1 MADCVDN
8 VFRQKSVI
16 EFLTKEGATA
26 KNISDRLKIVYG
38 ENSLS
43 YTSVRRWVVHF
54 KNGNDDICDKP
65 HSGRP
70 PSAATADNKA
80 TVDGLIRSDRRVS
93 CRIIAESLGIGHST
107 VQTIIC
113 ELGYSKVCARWVPRQ
128 LTDELKLKRLNV
140 CANLLQRYASEG
152 NAFMNR
158 IVTGD
163 ESWAHHYEPE
173 TKRQSMQWHHIGS
186 PSPKKFKL
194 APSAGKVMITVFWD
208 IHGVLLVE
216 YLPKG
221 ETVNSARYQVTLRKL
236 AVAIRRKRP
245 NLQSVILHHDNARPH
260 TAHAT
265 AEEIAA
271 KGWAVLPHPP
281 YSPDLAPSDFF
292 LFGPLKDFLR
302 GQKFNDDDEVKAA
315 VRSWVRQCKPDFFA
329 DGFAQWK
336 TRWDKCV
343 ARGGDYI
350 EK

>member
-1 MADCVDN
+1 MAAAADS
-8 VFRQKSVI
+8 VFRQKAVI

-26 KNISDRLKIVYG
+26 KNISDRLKVVYG
-38 ENSLS
+38 DSALS
-43 YTSVRRWVVHF
+43 YVSVTRWVVHF
-54 KNGNDDICDKP
+54 KNGNEDICDKP
-65 HSGRP
+65 RSGRP

-80 TVDGLIRSDRRVS
+80 AVDGLIRSDRRVS
-93 CRIIAESLGIGHST
+93 CRIIAESLGISLGT
-107 VQTIIC
+107 VHTIIS
-113 ELGYSKVCARWVPRQ
+113 ELEYSKVCARWVPRQ

-140 CANLLQRYASEG
+140 CTDLLQRYASEG
-152 NAFMNR
+152 NAFMDS

-173 TKRQSMQWHHIGS
+173 TKRQSMQWHHLGS

-208 IHGVLLVE
+208 ACGVLLID

-221 ETVNSARYQVTLRKL
+221 ETVNSTRYQETLKKL

-245 NLQSVILHHDNARPH
+245 NLQNVILHHDNARPH
-260 TAHAT
+260 TSHAT
-265 AEEIAA
+265 AAVIAA
-271 KGWAVLPHPP
+271 KGWNVLPHPP

-302 GQKFNDDDEVKAA
+302 GQKFDDDEEVKAA
-315 VRSWVRQCKPDFFA
+315 VRSWVRQCKPDFFSA
-329 DGFAQWK
+329 GFAQWK
-336 TRWDKCV
+336 NRWDKCV
-343 ARGGDYI
+343 ARGGDYV

>member
-1 MADCVDN
+1 MAACEDN
-8 VFRQKSVI
+8 VFRQKAVI
-16 EFLTKEGATA
+16 EFLTKECATA

-38 ENSLS
+38 DNSLS
-43 YTSVRRWVVHF
+43 YTSVRRWVAHF
-54 KNGNDDICDKP
+54 KNGNDDICDNP
-65 HSGRP
+65 RSGRP
-70 PSAATADNKA
+70 PSAATAENKA
-80 TVDGLIRSDRRVS
+80 TVDDLIRSDRRVS

-107 VQTIIC
+107 VQTIIS

-128 LTDELKLKRLNV
+128 LTVELKLKRLNV
-140 CANLLQRYASEG
+140 CTDLLQRYALEG
-152 NAFMNR
+152 DAFMNS

-208 IHGVLLVE
+208 VHGVLLVE

-221 ETVNSARYQVTLRKL
+221 ETINSARYQETLRKL
-236 AVAIRRKRP
+236 ASAIRRKRP
-245 NLQSVILHHDNARPH
+245 NLQNVILHHDNARPH

-265 AEEIAA
+265 AAEIAA
-271 KGWAVLPHPP
+271 KGWTVLPHPP

-302 GQKFNDDDEVKAA
+302 GQKFDDDDEVKAA
-315 VRSWVRQCKPDFFA
+315 VRLWVRQCKPDFFA
-329 DGFAQWK
+329 QGFTQWK